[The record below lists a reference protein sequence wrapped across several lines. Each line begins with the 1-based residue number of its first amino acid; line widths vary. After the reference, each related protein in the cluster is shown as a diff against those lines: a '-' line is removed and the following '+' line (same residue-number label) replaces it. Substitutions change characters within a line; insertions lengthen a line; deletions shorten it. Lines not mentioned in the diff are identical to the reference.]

1 MVDVQLVRLVA
12 EWLKHAVCPG
22 KVPILGLS
30 APQGAGKTTI
40 MTQVCGA
47 LSKEGLNAA
56 SISIDD
62 FYLTRS
68 EQIALA
74 REYPRNP
81 YLQQRGYPGTHDVS
95 LGVSVLKALRLLS
108 GGQSMKVPAYDRSAC
123 QGLGDRSLESN
134 WRGGHRTAAFD
145 RSGGVDARL

>member
-1 MVDVQLVRLVA
+1 MRCRGPVSSMFQDRLVQVVA
-12 EWLKHAVCPG
+12 GWLKHAAYPG
-22 KVPILGLS
+22 TAPILGLS

-40 MTQVCGA
+40 MAEVCSA
-47 LSKEGLNAA
+47 LAKDGLNAV

-81 YLQQRGYPGTHDVS
+81 YLQHRGYPGTHDVS
-95 LGVSVLKALRLLS
+95 LGVSVLKALR
-108 GGQSMKVPAYDRSAC
+108 
-123 QGLGDRSLESN
+123 
-134 WRGGHRTAAFD
+134 
-145 RSGGVDARL
+145 